1 MLETM
6 KKRREMLKNFEK
18 YLKRINNSI
27 KEILRD
33 SKVYIFGSVIEG
45 KLVGGSDID
54 ILVIADV
61 PKKHLIRTQ
70 IISDIEEKAGLPL
83 SHPFE
88 IHLLSSEEFKIWKQI
103 YNLKFQDI
111 SFYL

>member
-6 KKRREMLKNFEK
+6 KNRREMLKNYKK
-18 YLKRINNSI
+18 YLKRINNSS

-33 SKVYIFGSVIEG
+33 SKVFIFGSVIEE
-45 KLVGGSDID
+45 KHVGGSDID
-54 ILVIADV
+54 ILVIANV

-88 IHLLSSEEFKIWKQI
+88 IHLLSAEEFNIWKQI
-103 YNLKFQDI
+103 YNLKFQEI

>member
-6 KKRREMLKNFEK
+6 KNHREMLKNFKK
-18 YLKRINNSI
+18 YLKRINNST

-45 KLVGGSDID
+45 EHVGGSDID
-54 ILVIADV
+54 ILIIANV

-70 IISDIEEKAGLPL
+70 IIADIEEKAGLPL

-88 IHLLSSEEFKIWKQI
+88 IHLLSSEELNTWKEI
-103 YNLKFQDI
+103 YKLKFRDI

>member
-6 KKRREMLKNFEK
+6 KKRREMLKNFKK
-18 YLKRINNSI
+18 YLEKINDSS
-27 KEILRD
+27 KEILKN
-33 SKVYIFGSVIEG
+33 SKLYIFGSFIEG
-45 KLVGGSDID
+45 KNVGGSDID
-54 ILVIADV
+54 ILIIADV
-61 PKKHLIRTQ
+61 PKSHLIRTQ

-103 YNLKFQDI
+103 YNLKFQAI